1 LLRKSDRD
9 KVFLMNFR
17 WLMSLWIAGLG
28 LALTGCTVPGDA
40 ENVTTTYGDTTTAPA
55 SSESQ
60 PDSAA
65 NTKPQAASSDE
76 KKPWS
81 PPEGP
86 EKSTPTKASY
96 PKGEKVSGK
105 AGMVRSPYAP
115 YAGLVDVKGFAPGT
129 EVKCP
134 YTGKIF
140 LVP

>member
-1 LLRKSDRD
+1 MKFPWAKFMVLAAAALLS
-9 KVFLMNFR
+9 
-17 WLMSLWIAGLG
+17 A
-28 LALTGCTVPGDA
+28 CTVPDDA
-40 ENVTTTYGDTTTAPA
+40 TDVTTTYGDTTASSSSTESKPADETKPSTAATEEKRPWTPPDSSEKSAPA
-55 SSESQ
+55 
-60 PDSAA
+60 
-65 NTKPQAASSDE
+65 
-76 KKPWS
+76 
-81 PPEGP
+81 
-86 EKSTPTKASY
+86 KASY

>member
-1 LLRKSDRD
+1 MKFPSVASLLPLLA
-9 KVFLMNFR
+9 V
-17 WLMSLWIAGLG
+17 LG
-28 LALTGCTVPGDA
+28 LAGCTIPDDA
-40 ENVTTTYGDTTTAPA
+40 TDVKTTYGDTIGSSATSDTPA
-55 SSESQ
+55 V
-60 PDSAA
+60 
-65 NTKPQAASSDE
+65 SSDSTKSDKSEAAVSQE

-81 PPEGP
+81 PPGDA
-86 EKSTPTKASY
+86 EKSSPAKASY

-105 AGMVRSPYAP
+105 PGMVRSPYAP

>member
-1 LLRKSDRD
+1 MKFPWAKFMVLAA
-9 KVFLMNFR
+9 
-17 WLMSLWIAGLG
+17 AGL
-28 LALTGCTVPGDA
+28 LSACTVPDDA
-40 ENVTTTYGDTTTAPA
+40 TDVTTTYGDTTASSSSTESKPADETKPSTAATEEKRPWTPPDSTEKSAPA
-55 SSESQ
+55 
-60 PDSAA
+60 
-65 NTKPQAASSDE
+65 
-76 KKPWS
+76 
-81 PPEGP
+81 
-86 EKSTPTKASY
+86 KASY

>member
-1 LLRKSDRD
+1 MKFPWAKFMVLAA
-9 KVFLMNFR
+9 
-17 WLMSLWIAGLG
+17 AGL
-28 LALTGCTVPGDA
+28 LSACTVPDDA
-40 ENVTTTYGDTTTAPA
+40 TNVTTTYGDTTASSSSTESKPADETKPSTAATEEKRPWTPPDSTEKSAPA
-55 SSESQ
+55 
-60 PDSAA
+60 
-65 NTKPQAASSDE
+65 
-76 KKPWS
+76 
-81 PPEGP
+81 
-86 EKSTPTKASY
+86 KASY

>member
-1 LLRKSDRD
+1 MKFPWS
-9 KVFLMNFR
+9 KLMV
-17 WLMSLWIAGLG
+17 LSAAGL
-28 LALTGCTVPGDA
+28 LSACTVPDDA
-40 ENVTTTYGDTTTAPA
+40 TDVTTTYGDTTASSSAESKPADEIKPSTASTEEKRPWTPPDSTEKSAPA
-55 SSESQ
+55 
-60 PDSAA
+60 
-65 NTKPQAASSDE
+65 
-76 KKPWS
+76 
-81 PPEGP
+81 
-86 EKSTPTKASY
+86 KASY

>member
-1 LLRKSDRD
+1 MKITPVVFFLPLL
-9 KVFLMNFR
+9 V
-17 WLMSLWIAGLG
+17 ALG
-28 LALTGCTVPGDA
+28 LVGCTIPDDA
-40 ENVTTTYGDTTTAPA
+40 TDVKTTYGDTTDSSTAGSDTATTSPDATKTDKPEATA
-55 SSESQ
+55 SQ
-60 PDSAA
+60 
-65 NTKPQAASSDE
+65 E

-81 PPEGP
+81 PPGDA
-86 EKSTPTKASY
+86 EKTSPAKASY

-105 AGMVRSPYAP
+105 PGMVRSPYAP

>member
-1 LLRKSDRD
+1 MKFPWAKFMVLAA
-9 KVFLMNFR
+9 
-17 WLMSLWIAGLG
+17 AGL
-28 LALTGCTVPGDA
+28 LSACTVPDDA
-40 ENVTTTYGDTTTAPA
+40 TDVTTTYGDSTASSSSTESKPADETKPSTAATEEKRPWTPPDSSEKSAPA
-55 SSESQ
+55 
-60 PDSAA
+60 
-65 NTKPQAASSDE
+65 
-76 KKPWS
+76 
-81 PPEGP
+81 
-86 EKSTPTKASY
+86 KASY

>member
-1 LLRKSDRD
+1 MKFRFPIELGCL
-9 KVFLMNFR
+9 VLAGFL
-17 WLMSLWIAGLG
+17 AGC
-28 LALTGCTVPGDA
+28 AVPDDA
-40 ENVTTTYGDTTTAPA
+40 TDVKTTYGDTTTPPAESKPEEASASSKAPA
-55 SSESQ
+55 A
-60 PDSAA
+60 SA
-65 NTKPQAASSDE
+65 DE
-76 KKPWS
+76 KKPWT
-81 PPEGP
+81 PPEGA

>member
-1 LLRKSDRD
+1 MKFPWAKFMVLAA
-9 KVFLMNFR
+9 
-17 WLMSLWIAGLG
+17 AGL
-28 LALTGCTVPGDA
+28 LSACTVPDDA
-40 ENVTTTYGDTTTAPA
+40 TDVTTTYGDTPA
-55 SSESQ
+55 SSSSTESKPADEIKPSTAATEEKRPWTP
-60 PDSAA
+60 PDS
-65 NTKPQAASSDE
+65 S
-76 KKPWS
+76 
-81 PPEGP
+81 
-86 EKSTPTKASY
+86 EKSAPAKASY

>member
-1 LLRKSDRD
+1 MVLSA
-9 KVFLMNFR
+9 
-17 WLMSLWIAGLG
+17 AGL
-28 LALTGCTVPGDA
+28 LSACTVPDDA
-40 ENVTTTYGDTTTAPA
+40 TDVTTTYGDTTASSSAESKPADESKPSTASTEEKRTWTPPDSTEKSAPA
-55 SSESQ
+55 
-60 PDSAA
+60 
-65 NTKPQAASSDE
+65 
-76 KKPWS
+76 
-81 PPEGP
+81 
-86 EKSTPTKASY
+86 KASY

>member
-1 LLRKSDRD
+1 MKFPWSKFMVLSA
-9 KVFLMNFR
+9 
-17 WLMSLWIAGLG
+17 AGL
-28 LALTGCTVPGDA
+28 LSACTVPDDA
-40 ENVTTTYGDTTTAPA
+40 TDVTTTYGDTTASSSAESKPADESKPSTASTEEKRPWTPPDSTEKSAPA
-55 SSESQ
+55 
-60 PDSAA
+60 
-65 NTKPQAASSDE
+65 
-76 KKPWS
+76 
-81 PPEGP
+81 
-86 EKSTPTKASY
+86 KASY

>member
-1 LLRKSDRD
+1 MTVIRLPIMK
-9 KVFLMNFR
+9 FR
-17 WLMSLWIAGLG
+17 WTILVLLGVGIAG
-28 LALTGCTVPGDA
+28 TGCTIPGDA
-40 ENVTTTYGDTTTAPA
+40 GDVTTTYGDMTPPA
-55 SSESQ
+55 SGDTPVGGTTSEK
-60 PDSAA
+60 PPTAA
-65 NTKPQAASSDE
+65 SDE

-81 PPEGP
+81 PPDTR

-105 AGMVRSPYAP
+105 TGMVRSPYAP